1 MVLHGIF
8 VPMPDQFDWESL
20 GRLAEDQ
27 AGYFTAAQAAATVGV
42 HRNTLAHH
50 ARPGGR
56 LERSGRGLYRLRF
69 FPGSPFEHVA
79 AAWVAAG
86 PDEAVVSHES
96 ALELYE
102 LSDVIADQIHLTL
115 PRARRHRRA
124 PVGVRFHFPHAP
136 VADGEL
142 RRVHGMRATTVERT
156 LLDVLQEGG
165 TQPEQIDMA
174 IDQSLA
180 RGLTT
185 PKRLRAA
192 AERRPATVRRALERR
207 LGAR

>member
-1 MVLHGIF
+1 MISHGI
-8 VPMPDQFDWESL
+8 VVRMPARIDWESL

-27 AGYFTAAQAAATVGV
+27 AGYFTAAQAAAIGA

-50 ARPGGR
+50 ARRGGR

-69 FPGSPFEHVA
+69 FPSSPFEHIA

-86 PDEAVVSHES
+86 PDEATVSHKS
-96 ALELYE
+96 ALELYD
-102 LSDVIADQIHLTL
+102 LSDVIADQVHLTL
-115 PRARRHRRA
+115 PRERRHRRA

-136 VADGEL
+136 VGDDER
-142 RRVHGMRATTVERT
+142 RRVHGLRATAVERT
-156 LLDVLQEGG
+156 LLDVLQDGE

-174 IDQSLA
+174 IEQSLA

-185 PKRLRAA
+185 PRRLHAA
-192 AERRPATVRRALERR
+192 AEHRPATVRRSLERR
-207 LGAR
+207 LGGR

>member
-1 MVLHGIF
+1 MILHDTF
-8 VPMPDQFDWESL
+8 VRMPDQIDWESL

-27 AGYFTAAQAAATVGV
+27 AGYFTAAQATAIGA

-69 FPGSPFEHVA
+69 FPGSPCEHVA

-86 PDEAVVSHES
+86 PAEAVVSHES

-102 LSDVIADQIHLTL
+102 LSDVIADQVHLTL
-115 PRARRHRRA
+115 PRERRHRRA

-136 VADGEL
+136 VADNEQ
-142 RRVHGMRATTVERT
+142 RRVHGVRATTVERT
-156 LLDVLQEGG
+156 LLDVLQDGG

-174 IDQSLA
+174 IEQSLA

-185 PKRLRAA
+185 PKRLRTV
-192 AERRPATVRRALERR
+192 AERRPATVRQALERR
-207 LGAR
+207 LSTR

>member
-1 MVLHGIF
+1 MRI
-8 VPMPDQFDWESL
+8 PDQIDWESL

-27 AGYFTAAQAAATVGV
+27 AGYFTTAQAAAIGA

-56 LERSGRGLYRLRF
+56 LERAGRGLYRLRF
-69 FPGSPFEHVA
+69 FPSSPFEHIA

-86 PDEAVVSHES
+86 PDEATISHES

-102 LSDVIADQIHLTL
+102 LSDIIADKVHLTL
-115 PRARRHRRA
+115 PRERRHRRP
-124 PVGVRFHFPHAP
+124 PVGVRFHFPLAP
-136 VADGEL
+136 IADEER
-142 RRVHGMRATTVERT
+142 RRVHGLRATAVERT
-156 LLDVLQEGG
+156 LLDVLQDRG

-174 IDQSLA
+174 IEQALA

-192 AERRPATVRRALERR
+192 AEHHPATVRRSLERR
-207 LGAR
+207 LDAR